1 MLPESR
7 DSAFFVVYPGASFGP
22 QARFGRIRR
31 VPWGDKLF
39 FGDYAHFLE
48 SSIWGD
54 QTHSYFEKSDLDVY
68 DAFEKDFEP
77 LENVLFAKT
86 KSVKE

>member
-1 MLPESR
+1 
-7 DSAFFVVYPGASFGP
+7 
-22 QARFGRIRR
+22 
-31 VPWGDKLF
+31 VPWGGQIIFRRLRAF
-39 FGDYAHFLE
+39 PRIFYMGRPN
-48 SSIWGD
+48 
-54 QTHSYFEKSDLDVY
+54 HSYFEKSDLDVY